1 MLSVTAGSHAW
12 AGEVMTFDS
21 AGAAPGTIIVHT
33 EERRLYLVVS
43 RGVAVRYAV
52 GVGRAGR
59 QWQGTSTISGKY
71 LKPNWEPP
79 SDVRRD
85 SPQLPEIIPSG
96 SPQNP
101 MGAAAM
107 TIAGGLYAIHGTN
120 KPESIGKFV
129 SYGCIRMFNE
139 DILDVF
145 SRVNVGT
152 TVIVVP

>member
-1 MLSVTAGSHAW
+1 
-12 AGEVMTFDS
+12 MTFDG
-21 AGAAPGTIIVHT
+21 GAAANGTIIVRT
-33 EERRLYLVVS
+33 AERRLYFVVS
-43 RGVAVRYAV
+43 PGVAVRYSV
-52 GVGRAGR
+52 GVGRTGR
-59 QWQGTSTISGKY
+59 QWQGASTISGKY

-85 SPQLPEIIPSG
+85 KPDLPDVIPSG

-129 SYGCIRMFNE
+129 SYGCIRMYNA
-139 DILDVF
+139 DILDLF
-145 SRVNVGT
+145 DRVSVGT
-152 TVIVVP
+152 AVIVKP